1 MAVESPAVVSLGLEP
16 APLVVAV
23 VGELEPAAVVVL
35 AVLLVLAVLGE
46 LWLAAVAGAQSTWV
60 ADVERET
67 CSPMVLACDGSSP
80 WHKPWHVVVVVVVV
94 VVAIWAWARA
104 LVSGESP

>member
-1 MAVESPAVVSLGLEP
+1 M
-16 APLVVAV
+16 
-23 VGELEPAAVVVL
+23 VL
-35 AVLLVLAVLGE
+35 AAELPLELVLVLAVLGE

-94 VVAIWAWARA
+94 VVVAIWAWARA
-104 LVSGESP
+104 